1 MRILVTGAN
10 GFIGRAFCAAAL
22 QRGHDVLRLVRRLPG
37 HDAGDER
44 TVVGTLDDAPWPA
57 IKGFGA
63 DVVLHLAW
71 ITTPGVYLT
80 SPENRT
86 LLEQSEV
93 FLRGCLNA
101 GIPHLAAAG
110 SCVEYA
116 RSEAPMAEWGTA
128 LDAGFPY
135 SEAKVA
141 LYGWLEAQ
149 AASAEQAWTWFRIF
163 YPYGPGEH
171 PQRLTSY
178 LIRQLASGQ
187 PVILRTPNSV
197 KDYVYIDDLA
207 EAMCVS
213 LEQRLRGPVNV
224 GSGTGLRIRDLAEQ
238 IARTLDVSESLIADA
253 AMPQEDRWPVQVA
266 DMSRLGA
273 LGWTPQ
279 MSMANGLT
287 RLVESMMVMPMS
299 VRSVTGDA

>member
-22 QRGHDVLRLVRRLPG
+22 QRGHDVLRLMRRMPG
-37 HDAGDER
+37 PDGGDER
-44 TVVGTLDDAPWPA
+44 TVLGTLDDAPWPA

-63 DVVLHLAW
+63 DAVLHLAW

-86 LLEQSEV
+86 LLGQSER
-93 FLRGCLNA
+93 FLRGCLDA

-128 LDAGFPY
+128 LDTGFPY

-149 AASAEQAWTWFRIF
+149 VASAEQAWTWFRIF

-207 EAMCVS
+207 EAICVS

-224 GSGTGLRIRDLAEQ
+224 GSGTGVQIRALAEQ
-238 IARTLDVSESLIADA
+238 IARKLEVSESLIAEA
-253 AMPQEDRWPVQVA
+253 AVPQEDPWPVQVA
-266 DMSRLGA
+266 DMNRLSA
-273 LGWTPQ
+273 LGWQPRT
-279 MSMANGLT
+279 NLDEGLRRLAE
-287 RLVESMMVMPMS
+287 RLVESPMMA
-299 VRSVTGDA
+299 TGAMRGG

>member
-10 GFIGRAFCAAAL
+10 GFIGRAFCATAS
-22 QRGHDVLRLVRRLPG
+22 QRGHDVLRLMRRLPG
-37 HDAGDER
+37 PDAGEQQA
-44 TVVGTLDDAPWPA
+44 VLGTLDDAPWPA

-63 DVVLHLAW
+63 DAVLHLAW
-71 ITTPGVYLT
+71 VTTPGVYLT

-86 LLEQSEV
+86 LLQQSER
-93 FLRGCLNA
+93 FLRGCLDA

-110 SCVEYA
+110 SCVEYS

-128 LDAGFPY
+128 LDTSFPY
-135 SEAKVA
+135 SAAKVA
-141 LYGWLEAQ
+141 LYRWLEAEL
-149 AASAEQAWTWFRIF
+149 ASAEQAWTWFRIF

-197 KDYVYIDDLA
+197 KDYVYIDDLV
-207 EAMCVS
+207 EAICVG

-224 GSGTGLRIRDLAEQ
+224 GSGTGLRIRALAER
-238 IARTLDVSESLIADA
+238 IARTLEVSESLIAEA
-253 AMPQEDRWPVQVA
+253 EVPQEDPWPVQVA
-266 DMSRLGA
+266 TMSRLDA
-273 LGWTPQ
+273 LGWSPKT
-279 MSMANGLT
+279 SLANGL
-287 RLVESMMVMPMS
+287 RLLIESMMAVPMT
-299 VRSVTGDA
+299 VRSVTGGA